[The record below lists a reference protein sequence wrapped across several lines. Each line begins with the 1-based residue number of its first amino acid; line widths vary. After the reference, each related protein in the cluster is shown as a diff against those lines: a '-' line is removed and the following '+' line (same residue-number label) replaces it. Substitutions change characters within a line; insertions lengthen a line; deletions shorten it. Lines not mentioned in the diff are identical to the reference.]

1 MEAAIQGHLKVSI
14 GAKYTRLRWALS
26 DSLVVVGR
34 LLSHVWRFPEK
45 LLGMVVMPVIFVL
58 LFGYVFGSAISVPGG
73 GDYRA
78 YLMPGIFAQS
88 MAFGCVAVAVGVA
101 DDMAQGVIDRFRSL
115 PMARS
120 AVLAGHAGAAL
131 VQGTVG
137 LLIMVGC
144 GFVVGWRD
152 NGSLVQT
159 LAAFG
164 LLLLFQLA
172 IIWVGAFIGLLV
184 RTPEAAD
191 SATFTWLFPLTFV
204 ANTFVPTQGMPAWL
218 RTVADWNPMS
228 AIAMSCRQL
237 FGNPG
242 MLYAQTAWPLHY
254 PITASLGWSL
264 LILAIF
270 VPLAVRRYRTV
281 ARY

>member
-1 MEAAIQGHLKVSI
+1 MDAAIQRNLKASVVVQCM
-14 GAKYTRLRWALS
+14 RLRWALS
-26 DSLVVVGR
+26 DSLVVVER

-45 LLGMVVMPVIFVL
+45 LLGMMVMPVVFVL
-58 LFGYVFGSAISVPGG
+58 LFCYVFGSAISVPGG
-73 GDYRA
+73 DYRT

-131 VQGTVG
+131 VQGIAG

-144 GFVVGWRD
+144 GLVVGWRD
-152 NGSLVQT
+152 NGSLAQT
-159 LAAFG
+159 LVAFG
-164 LLLLFQLA
+164 LLLLFELA
-172 IIWVGAFIGLLV
+172 LIWVGAFIGLLV

-228 AIAMSCRQL
+228 AITAACRQL

-242 MLYAQTAWPLHY
+242 LPHAQAAWPLQH
-254 PITASLGWSL
+254 PIAASIGWSL

-270 VPLAVRRYRTV
+270 VPLAVRRYR
-281 ARY
+281 AAAAH